1 MRRSAPVPGAERV
14 QGGERRSSGTNHRGW
29 VVLRGVY
36 RVFSLRSDLVALC
49 AKRPRRALRVSR
61 DGRIRCGERKKRA
74 GLAVS
79 CRPATGTEGENFWR
93 VGSSPPKE
101 GHKIG

>member
-61 DGRIRCGERKKRA
+61 DGRIRCGERKKEGGPFWLSHA
-74 GLAVS
+74 GPPQELRRKTS
-79 CRPATGTEGENFWR
+79 GEWE
-93 VGSSPPKE
+93 VCP
-101 GHKIG
+101 